1 MPLSTTTIGA
11 NGSIPPPPLSKT
23 TVVNKDRLANKCW
36 VSAITAGQG
45 HRHHHY
51 VDGALYLP
59 FRCAVKYA
67 NLQSN

>member
-1 MPLSTTTIGA
+1 MTTIGA
-11 NGSIPPPPLSKT
+11 DGSIPPLPPLKT
-23 TVVNKDRLANKCW
+23 TVVNKDRLANKRW
-36 VSAITAGQG
+36 VSAITTGQG

-51 VDGALYLP
+51 VDGALDLP